1 MCDDDQLN
9 YPGDFPPLNDVLI
22 QLCIVQ
28 KNTSSSMANR
38 FDSSRPAGLTFF
50 QFFEL
55 IYDIYNRIWDDF
67 GDGVSQFFSSE

>member
-1 MCDDDQLN
+1 MVDINCLN
-9 YPGDFPPLNDVLI
+9 STCYKTFRD
-22 QLCIVQ
+22 VQ